1 MPDCAEIILSED
13 YADFIGRYSTSRED
27 IINQYSE
34 DCPQFVNDRYVCLY
48 AERESLLPINVE
60 NYIYSSIPKL
70 YGLMDTT
77 AVAATGAIRLQ
88 NQTGFELTGRDVIVG
103 FIDTGIDYTN
113 DLFKTTTGQTRI
125 LGIWDQTD
133 NNGNHPEGLDY
144 GSEYTREDINRAL
157 SSDEPL
163 QIVPQRDDNG
173 HGTFMAGVACGRYDE
188 QNDFI
193 GAAPDSLIA
202 MVKLKQA
209 KQYLRDYFFVPEDVP
224 AYQENDIMLAVTYL
238 RNLQLRY
245 DKPLVIVLGLGCA
258 NGGRVGLSPLSQI
271 LDDVGNIIGN
281 CVVVCSGNEGNERLH
296 YSGVIADEQVDEVEL
311 RVGENNPGFV
321 LELWGNVP
329 GIFSVGF
336 VSPFGESVERIP
348 ARKNEN
354 ETVNFLV
361 EGTTIEV
368 GYNIV
373 ESGSGSELVFMR
385 FVEPSLGIWTI
396 RVYGSNILTGRFDIW
411 GNLRQFT
418 NEDTYF
424 LKPDPERTITVPA
437 ATNNAITVG
446 GYDNATNAFYP
457 SSGRGFTR
465 DNRVKPELVA
475 PSVNVFGPGLRQNFV
490 RKTGTSVGTALA
502 AGCCAQILQW
512 GVVEG
517 NEPFMKT
524 NYIKSYLIR
533 GAKRERDITYPSMEW
548 GYGEISVFESFSIL
562 TKI

>member
-1 MPDCAEIILSED
+1 MPECAEIILSED
-13 YADFIGRYSTSRED
+13 YADFIGRYSTSREEVA
-27 IINQYSE
+27 NQYP
-34 DCPQFVNDRYVCLY
+34 DQCPQFVNDKYVCLY
-48 AERESLLPINVE
+48 AERDIIPTINVE

-88 NQTGFELTGRDVIVG
+88 NQTGFELTGKDVIVG

-157 SSDEPL
+157 SSDEPS
-163 QIVPQRDDNG
+163 QVVPQKDENG
-173 HGTFMAGVACGRYDE
+173 HGTFMAGVACGKYDE

-193 GAAPDSLIA
+193 GSAPDSLIA
-202 MVKLKQA
+202 MVKLKPA
-209 KQYLRDYFFVPEDVP
+209 KKYLRDYFFVPEEVP
-224 AYQENDIMLAVTYL
+224 VYQENDIMLAVTYL
-238 RNLQLRY
+238 GNLQLKHN
-245 DKPLVIVLGLGCA
+245 KPLVIVLGLGCG
-258 NGGRVGLSPLSQI
+258 NGGRVGNSPLSQI

-296 YSGVIADEQVDEVEL
+296 YSGIVVDEQVDEVEV
-311 RVGENNPGFV
+311 RVGENNHGFV

-373 ESGSGSELVFMR
+373 ESGSGDELIFMR
-385 FVEPSLGIWTI
+385 FIEPSPGIWTI

-418 NEDTYF
+418 DEDTYF
-424 LKPDPERTITVPA
+424 LRPDPERTITVPA

-502 AGCCAQILQW
+502 AGCCAQLLQW

-533 GAKRERDITYPSMEW
+533 GARRERDITYPSTEW

-562 TKI
+562 TRM